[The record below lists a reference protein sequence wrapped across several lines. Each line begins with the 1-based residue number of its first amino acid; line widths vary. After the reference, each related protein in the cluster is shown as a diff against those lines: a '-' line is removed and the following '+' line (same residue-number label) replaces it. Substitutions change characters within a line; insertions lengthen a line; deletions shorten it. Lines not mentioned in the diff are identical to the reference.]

1 MVCGGRSQDIL
12 RNDSVFFLHT
22 IEINGHKKIF
32 GNQQIFS
39 SCGEERKWNKLR
51 MTWELVNDN
60 NLDFWV
66 NYPFK
71 ENYE

>member
-39 SCGEERKWNKLR
+39 SCGEERK
-51 MTWELVNDN
+51 
-60 NLDFWV
+60 
-66 NYPFK
+66 
-71 ENYE
+71 

>member
-1 MVCGGRSQDIL
+1 MV
-12 RNDSVFFLHT
+12 T
-22 IEINGHKKIF
+22 KIF
-32 GNQQIFS
+32 GNQYKKILILC
-39 SCGEERKWNKLR
+39 CGEERKLNKLR